1 MRVVNVKRKSL
12 VLALAALVAACSS
25 DRERPAAQA
34 AQSRPPAAAEE
45 SQSAAEPDE
54 AEKMVLE
61 GPGEKLPRE
70 VGGWSIASP
79 PRYFGPDNLYDLID
93 GGAEIYV
100 RFGLKKMVT
109 ADYRSPSLEGVTV
122 TAEIYDMGS
131 PRGAFGRTARFL
143 ASRVDPSDAGEGLP
157 EAMRDRGILGSG
169 DLVVWKDRYLAHL
182 TLLDESP
189 DATPESIA
197 AAGKKTLPKIAAAID
212 EKIEGTTEPS
222 ETLKSFPEEHRL
234 ARSGAWHP
242 DELMDIEGLGGGY
255 TVRYSEKDAE
265 WTAFATEKL
274 DDETALEAAWKA
286 VKSAETA
293 QRRLAIRSSGKRV
306 LGIACGADSSPPSAE
321 IEKRADRLEKALAD
335 D

>member
-1 MRVVNVKRKSL
+1 MIL
-12 VLALAALVAACSS
+12 TLAALAAACSS

-34 AQSRPPAAAEE
+34 SESRPPAAAEE
-45 SQSAAEPDE
+45 NRSADEPDE
-54 AEKMVLE
+54 PEEMVFE

-70 VGGWSIASP
+70 VGEWSIASP
-79 PRYFGPDNLYDLID
+79 PRYFGPENLYDLIN

-100 RFGLKKMVT
+100 RFGLEKMVT
-109 ADYRSPSLEGVTV
+109 ADYGSPSLEGVTV
-122 TAEIYDMGS
+122 TVEIYDMGS

-169 DLVVWKDRYLAHL
+169 DLVLWKDRYLAHL

-197 AAGKKTLPKIAAAID
+197 AAGEQVLPELAAAID
-212 EKIEGTTEPS
+212 EKIEGTTDPP
-222 ETLKSFPEEHRL
+222 ETLETFPDEHRL

-242 DELMDIEGLGGGY
+242 GDLMGIEGLGGGY
-255 TVRYSEKDAE
+255 TVRYAEDEIE

-274 DDETALEAAWKA
+274 DDETAVEAAWKT
-286 VKSAETA
+286 VKSAETE

-306 LGIACGADSSPPSAE
+306 LGIACSSDSAPPPAE
-321 IEKRADRLEKALAD
+321 LEKRADQLEKALARD
-335 D
+335 